1 MKGSSPSPQQYN
13 LVYKIGIFFTAAFGL
28 YLGISGLYLI
38 ITDRNFIAGI
48 PLFIAAILIA
58 PPPIGIY
65 KMVKDKFNVDLS
77 MALRMIIATLM
88 LFIAW
93 LNLR

>member
-1 MKGSSPSPQQYN
+1 MKGSSPSPQQYT

-28 YLGISGLYLI
+28 YLGIHGLYLI
-38 ITDRNFIAGI
+38 IVDRNFVAGI
-48 PLFIAAILIA
+48 PLFIAALLIA

-65 KMVKDKFNVDLS
+65 GMVKDKFNVELS

-93 LNLR
+93 LNLP